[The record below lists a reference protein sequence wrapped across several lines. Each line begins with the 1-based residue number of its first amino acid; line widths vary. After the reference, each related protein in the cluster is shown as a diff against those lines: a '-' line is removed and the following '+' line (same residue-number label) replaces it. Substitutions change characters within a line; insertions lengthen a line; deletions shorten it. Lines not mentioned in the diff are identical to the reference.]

1 MAGTEYVI
9 LTNALNI
16 KKKIENQIERKSL
29 RREGSQSNLTEVNHL
44 QANLFEKINAAS
56 SFHF

>member
-9 LTNALNI
+9 VTNALNI
-16 KKKIENQIERKSL
+16 KKKIENEIERKSL

-44 QANLFEKINAAS
+44 QAN
-56 SFHF
+56 HF